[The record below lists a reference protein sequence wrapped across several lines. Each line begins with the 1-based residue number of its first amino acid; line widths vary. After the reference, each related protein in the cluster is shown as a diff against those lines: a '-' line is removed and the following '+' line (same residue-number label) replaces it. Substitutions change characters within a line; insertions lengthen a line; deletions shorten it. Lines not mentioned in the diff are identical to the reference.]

1 MAEGEIDV
9 GDFDDLHGLPVSAG
23 KRSQGK
29 VGGNGTSPPAFPF
42 FATLTACH
50 ASRRPAIAVSGGA
63 DSLCLA
69 LLARHWGDP
78 LALIVDHG
86 LRPESAA
93 EAALTARRLAAL
105 GVPAR
110 ILTLTG
116 LTRGPALAARARAA
130 RYQALI
136 AATREA
142 WRVDLLLGH
151 HQRDQAETVLLRQLG
166 RSGTAGLAG
175 MAAVTETRDIR
186 LIRPLLGNPPG
197 ALRALLADAGIG
209 WIEDPSNVDPAAT
222 RARLRLQLND
232 PAGDG
237 ADVQALVATAARH
250 ANARAATDRSVA
262 AELAQRAAIYPEG
275 YALLSPGPLSA
286 AALGALIRCLT
297 GAPYK
302 PGAASLAALAAAP
315 RPAVLAGLRLL
326 PAGRLGE
333 GWLLVREEAAMAG
346 EIPARPGAIW
356 DRRFLVSMV
365 DGEPGMIGAL
375 GTEAAGLRKHSAL
388 PAAVLRT
395 LPALRVNGALV
406 AVPQIGYH
414 RGCGSARMA
423 VSFAPATPASGAPF
437 GACAAGDAEVE
448 LSPHLLG

>member
-1 MAEGEIDV
+1 
-9 GDFDDLHGLPVSAG
+9 
-23 KRSQGK
+23 
-29 VGGNGTSPPAFPF
+29 VGGHATPPPTFPF

-93 EAALTARRLAAL
+93 EAALTAHRLGAL

-110 ILTLTG
+110 ILRLTG

-142 WRVDLLLGH
+142 GRIDLLLGH

-166 RSGTAGLAG
+166 RSGTAGLSG

-186 LIRPLLGNPPG
+186 LIRPLLGTPPG
-197 ALRALLADAGIG
+197 TLRALLADAGIG

-237 ADVQALVATAARH
+237 AAVQALVATAACH
-250 ANARAATDRSVA
+250 AHARAATDRSVA
-262 AELAQRAAIYPEG
+262 AELARRAAIHPEG
-275 YALLSPGPLSA
+275 YALLTPGALSA

-297 GAPYK
+297 GAPYF
-302 PGAASLAALAAAP
+302 ARATSLAALAAAP
-315 RPAVLAGLRLL
+315 RPAVLAGVRLL

-333 GWLLVREEAAMAG
+333 GWLLVREEAAMAAA
-346 EIPARPGAIW
+346 ITARPGALW
-356 DRRFLVSMV
+356 DGRFLVSATE
-365 DGEPGMIGAL
+365 GEPGTIGAL
-375 GTEAAGLRKHSAL
+375 GADAARLRTHASL

-414 RGCGSARMA
+414 LGRGSARMA

-437 GACAAGDAEVE
+437 GACAPGDAEGQ